1 MLRSYMDRVVDP
13 VSIFWTAVRQG
24 DSDLGPQS
32 VDCPG
37 RADRLPRIAANRARL
52 PAVISTGGWAVY
64 DVPDVPILWAFCC
77 VVDAH
82 IRLFCWV
89 GGVAK
94 APVTAVVQPVIKYE
108 RQGRGGGSG
117 PHAGLW

>member
-52 PAVISTGGWAVY
+52 PAVRRLRSDGSRLTSIPGQV
-64 DVPDVPILWAFCC
+64 
-77 VVDAH
+77 
-82 IRLFCWV
+82 IRLRL
-89 GGVAK
+89 
-94 APVTAVVQPVIKYE
+94 APRADRRSVTTSANIRATPPVL
-108 RQGRGGGSG
+108 
-117 PHAGLW
+117 PHDHT

>member
-1 MLRSYMDRVVDP
+1 MDRVVDP

-52 PAVISTGGWAVY
+52 TAVRRLRSDGSRLTSIPGQV
-64 DVPDVPILWAFCC
+64 
-77 VVDAH
+77 
-82 IRLFCWV
+82 IRLRL
-89 GGVAK
+89 
-94 APVTAVVQPVIKYE
+94 APRADRRSDTTCANV
-108 RQGRGGGSG
+108 SG
-117 PHAGLW
+117 TPSVLQADHSG